1 MSVMERQQKMLFMW
15 AQEGKMRTYL
25 DQFMNVQQNQN
36 NQDFLEN
43 SVKKMEHDTGLA
55 SVICNCCN
63 KELRVENGILKD
75 ECIHISHAFG
85 YFSEKDG
92 EIQCFDLCEEC
103 YNKMI
108 AKFRLPVESGE
119 RTELL

>member
-1 MSVMERQQKMLFMW
+1 
-15 AQEGKMRTYL
+15 MRTYL
-25 DQFMNVQQNQN
+25 NQSKSDLN
-36 NQDFLEN
+36 FLEN
-43 SVKKMEHDTGLA
+43 FVKNKKNDTELA
-55 SVICNCCN
+55 SVICNCCK

-85 YFSEKDG
+85 YFSERDG
-92 EIQCFDLCEEC
+92 ETQCFDLCEEC

-108 AKFRLPVESGE
+108 AKFRIPVENEE

>member
-1 MSVMERQQKMLFMW
+1 
-15 AQEGKMRTYL
+15 MRTYL
-25 DQFMNVQQNQN
+25 EQSQNHQH
-36 NQDFLEN
+36 FLEKFVN
-43 SVKKMEHDTGLA
+43 NLKDDTGLA

-63 KELRVENGILKD
+63 KELLVENGILKD

-85 YFSEKDG
+85 YFSERDG

-108 AKFRLPVESGE
+108 AKFGIPVENGE

>member
-1 MSVMERQQKMLFMW
+1 
-15 AQEGKMRTYL
+15 MRTYL
-25 DQFMNVQQNQN
+25 NQSKSDLN
-36 NQDFLEN
+36 FLEN
-43 SVKKMEHDTGLA
+43 FVKNKKNDTELA
-55 SVICNCCN
+55 SVICNCCK

-85 YFSEKDG
+85 YFSERDG

-108 AKFRLPVESGE
+108 AKFRIPVENEE

>member
-1 MSVMERQQKMLFMW
+1 
-15 AQEGKMRTYL
+15 MRTYL
-25 DQFMNVQQNQN
+25 DQSMEQKS
-36 NQDFLEN
+36 FLEN
-43 SVKKMEHDTGLA
+43 FVRNKKNDTGLA
-55 SVICNCCN
+55 SVICNSCK

-85 YFSEKDG
+85 YFSERDG

>member
-1 MSVMERQQKMLFMW
+1 
-15 AQEGKMRTYL
+15 MRTYL
-25 DQFMNVQQNQN
+25 DQSMNYQQNPN
-36 NQDFLEN
+36 NQNLLEN
-43 SVKKMEHDTGLA
+43 FVKKTENDTGLA

-103 YNKMI
+103 YNKMV
-108 AKFRLPVESGE
+108 AKFRVPVESGE

>member
-1 MSVMERQQKMLFMW
+1 
-15 AQEGKMRTYL
+15 MRTYL
-25 DQFMNVQQNQN
+25 EQGWNH
-36 NQDFLEN
+36 QDL
-43 SVKKMEHDTGLA
+43 MEKVDKNYKNDTGLA

-85 YFSEKDG
+85 YFSERDG
-92 EIQCFDLCEEC
+92 ETQCFDLCEEC

-108 AKFRLPVESGE
+108 AKFRIPVEKEE

>member
-1 MSVMERQQKMLFMW
+1 
-15 AQEGKMRTYL
+15 MRTYL
-25 DQFMNVQQNQN
+25 DQFMNHQNL
-36 NQDFLEN
+36 LEN
-43 SVKKMEHDTGLA
+43 FGKNMENDTGLA

-75 ECIHISHAFG
+75 ECIHVSHAFG

-92 EIQCFDLCEEC
+92 ETQSFDLCEEC

-108 AKFRLPVESGE
+108 AKFRIPVVSGE